1 MQIRK
6 YGKVLFNKEEK
17 SFDDGEGYLA
27 DNLDEAYVYEYSQ
40 EDLEGVIS
48 SMDEP
53 EKWEIWNVEIM
64 ISTINNLDQNKI

>member
-1 MQIRK
+1 VQIRK

-27 DNLDEAYVYEYSQ
+27 NNLDDAFIYNNQEHVEAGLSY
-40 EDLEGVIS
+40 
-48 SMDEP
+48 MDEP
-53 EKWEIWNVEIM
+53 KKWEIWDIEIM